1 VGTWPLAIFI
11 VALAIVVALFVGT
24 GIRRHRSE
32 KLRRTFGPE
41 YNRTVVRAGDE
52 LAAESELRERQH
64 RREELEVHP
73 LDPAARDSFVAAWEA
88 TQAEFARRPETAIHE
103 ADRLIQRVMRDRGYP
118 VEDFEDRAAIVSVD
132 HPVVVERY
140 RRAQAIAT
148 GRLGGE
154 EPDAETLQVAMQD
167 YHAVFEELVFEE
179 AEDEAASEDLEAAG

>member
-1 VGTWPLAIFI
+1 VGTWPLAIF
-11 VALAIVVALFVGT
+11 VAALIVVVGLFVGT
-24 GIRRHRSE
+24 AIRRHRSE

-52 LAAESELRERQH
+52 LAAESELRERQQ
-64 RREELEVHP
+64 RREEIEVHP
-73 LDPAARDSFVAAWEA
+73 LDPAERQRFVDAWEA
-88 TQAEFARRPETAIHE
+88 AQAAFAERPETAIHE

-154 EPDAETLQVAMQD
+154 QPDAETLQVAMQD

-179 AEDEAASEDLEAAG
+179 TPDDAPAEDLEAAG